1 MKKDALP
8 MLALGATA
16 LIVYL
21 KLKAPNVRDMAQPG
35 ASEPLRGGVPYLF
48 VVRLAPG
55 VSEDQIR
62 ATIESK
68 GGIAIVFGP
77 ASVRPAW
84 ATPSD
89 VLGDR
94 AVSFKVTPQGNATV
108 KLGDPFY
115 GVGRLEAIVRTD
127 GQVFRAD

>member
-1 MKKDALP
+1 MKKDVLP
-8 MLALGATA
+8 ALALGATA

-35 ASEPLRGGVPYLF
+35 ANEPLRAGVPYLF

-55 VSEDQIR
+55 VSEDQIK

-68 GGIAIVFGP
+68 GGVGIVFGP
-77 ASVRPAW
+77 ASIRPVW
-84 ATPSD
+84 ATPGD
-89 VLGDR
+89 IIGDR

-115 GVGRLEAIVRTD
+115 GVGRLEAIVRSD
-127 GQVFRAD
+127 GQTFRA